1 MENAAQVNDE
11 FYKHGLCPSLPVMY
25 LARSRAMKR
34 DVLRTYLTDSSAQLV
49 AVNGDAT
56 DKEDGGDGDELDRD
70 LDRDAKLSN

>member
-1 MENAAQVNDE
+1 
-11 FYKHGLCPSLPVMY
+11 MY

-34 DVLRTYLTDSSAQLV
+34 DVLRTYLTDGSAQLV
-49 AVNGDAT
+49 AINGDAT